1 MNEEM
6 TNATETTE
14 TTEAF
19 LEGWDDADSPISE
32 EIAQEPEPEPAAEQQ
47 QEQPAEEHPA
57 DQPVETAEKPAEAQ
71 QQEQQSQ
78 PDRQQEAPRTWKL
91 RHLDQEKEVNEQELT
106 SLAQKGLDYDRI
118 REKYDETKP
127 LMDLFSQFANKAG
140 MSTKEYVAFLRQ
152 EAKKAQGMNEAEAK
166 RAVDLEDREAAVAAK
181 EAADAEKAQEQQ
193 AAEAG
198 KADAERRRQ
207 ADILE
212 FQKTFP
218 EAAKDPKN
226 IPPEVWESVR
236 NGNSLTVSF
245 ALWQVKQSKAEAE
258 QARQN
263 AAAAQQNERNA
274 SRSTGSMKSA
284 GEENKSK
291 DPFLQGWDS

>member
-6 TNATETTE
+6 TNAAESTE

-19 LEGWDDADSPISE
+19 LEGWDDAESPISE
-32 EIAQEPEPEPAAEQQ
+32 EPAQEQEPAPASEQQ
-47 QEQPAEEHPA
+47 EPPAEEHPA
-57 DQPVETAEKPAEAQ
+57 DQPAESAEQPAEAQ
-71 QQEQQSQ
+71 QEQQQEQPAQ
-78 PDRQQEAPRTWKL
+78 QQEPPKTWKL

-140 MSTKEYVAFLRQ
+140 MSTKDYIAFLRQ

-166 RAVDLEDREAAVAAK
+166 RAVELEDREAAVSAK
-181 EAADAEKAQEQQ
+181 EAAEAEKTREQQ
-193 AAEAG
+193 AAQTE

-212 FQKTFP
+212 FQKNFP

-226 IPPEVWESVR
+226 IPSEVWESVR

-258 QARQN
+258 QAKQN
-263 AAAAQQNERNA
+263 AAATQQNERNA

>member
-6 TNATETTE
+6 TNAAESTE

-19 LEGWDDADSPISE
+19 LEGWDDAESPISE
-32 EIAQEPEPEPAAEQQ
+32 ETAQEQEPAPASEQQ
-47 QEQPAEEHPA
+47 EPPAEEHPA
-57 DQPVETAEKPAEAQ
+57 DQPAESAEQPAEAQ
-71 QQEQQSQ
+71 QEQQKDQ
-78 PDRQQEAPRTWKL
+78 PAQQQEPPKTWKL

-140 MSTKEYVAFLRQ
+140 MSTKDYIAFLRQ

-166 RAVDLEDREAAVAAK
+166 RAVELEDREAAVSAK
-181 EAADAEKAQEQQ
+181 EAAEAEKTREQQ
-193 AAEAG
+193 AAQTE

-212 FQKTFP
+212 FQKNFP

-258 QARQN
+258 QAKQN
-263 AAAAQQNERNA
+263 AAATQQNERNA

>member
-19 LEGWDDADSPISE
+19 LEGWDDAESTVSE
-32 EIAQEPEPEPAAEQQ
+32 EPAQEQEPAPAAEQQ
-47 QEQPAEEHPA
+47 QEPPAEEQPA
-57 DQPVETAEKPAEAQ
+57 DQPAEASEQPAETQ

-91 RHLDQEKEVNEQELT
+91 RHLDQEREVNEQELT

-118 REKYDETKP
+118 RAKYDETKP

-181 EAADAEKAQEQQ
+181 EAADAEKAREQQ

-236 NGNSLTVSF
+236 KGNSLTVSY
-245 ALWQVKQSKAEAE
+245 ALWQARQAKAEAE
-258 QARQN
+258 QAKQN
-263 AAAAQQNERNA
+263 AAATQQNERNA

-284 GEENKSK
+284 GEETKSK